1 MKVTPP
7 PASSP
12 QDGSHLDVLEL
23 LISVDSRIFFG
34 ELGSCFPGTKVCFL
48 AGLDVLGGDVK
59 DILQYFVHFH
69 PEIWGEENPI
79 S

>member
-1 MKVTPP
+1 MENSDLAS
-7 PASSP
+7 PAR
-12 QDGSHLDVLEL
+12 E
-23 LISVDSRIFFG
+23 
-34 ELGSCFPGTKVCFL
+34 VCFL

-59 DILQYFVHFH
+59 DMLQYFVHFH